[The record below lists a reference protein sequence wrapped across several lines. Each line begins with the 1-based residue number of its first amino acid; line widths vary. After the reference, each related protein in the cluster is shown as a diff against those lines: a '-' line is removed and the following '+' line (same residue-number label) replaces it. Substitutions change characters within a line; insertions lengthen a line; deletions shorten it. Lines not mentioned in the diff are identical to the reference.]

1 MNIGDMYR
9 FGNTYWIC
17 NRIHVNP
24 ESNRPTYSGKI
35 TNNEDPEIFY
45 FNIDG
50 DTVKIGLSN
59 SSIRSYDEIE
69 SEKLQRV
76 GTISDEEL
84 LKFFKAE
91 SKALYYSN
99 ARKAFSSGQWP
110 FKGLLLRFS
119 DDHCFGVIYHS
130 RSLGLVYGYDI
141 IPSDGRCIVAKR
153 EEKDL
158 SKWSPI
164 GILKYEIYQILHH
177 LKIFDSD
184 GSIKDFDSIYEKL

>member
-1 MNIGDMYR
+1 MITDTDKGNIGVELK
-9 FGNTYWIC
+9 
-17 NRIHVNP
+17 RIVGDENVY
-24 ESNRPTYSGKI
+24 E
-35 TNNEDPEIFY
+35 NEPMRDHTTF
-45 FNIDG
+45 
-50 DTVKIGLSN
+50 KIGGEADFLVTP
-59 SSIRSYDEIE
+59 ETIE
-69 SEKLQRV
+69 QV
-76 GTISDEEL
+76 TEL
-84 LKFFKAE
+84 LKFFKVE

-99 ARKAFSSGQWP
+99 ARKAFSSGQWL

-130 RSLGLVYGYDI
+130 HSLGLVYGYDI
-141 IPSDGRCIVAKR
+141 IPSDGRCLVRKR
-153 EEKDL
+153 EERDL